1 MGHDKKKKII
11 QLLGKKITWKK
22 KKEKEEMTHQSFD
35 DKSFIIIIKI
45 SIK

>member
-1 MGHDKKKKII
+1 MGHDKKKRI
-11 QLLGKKITWKK
+11 QLLEKKMAWK